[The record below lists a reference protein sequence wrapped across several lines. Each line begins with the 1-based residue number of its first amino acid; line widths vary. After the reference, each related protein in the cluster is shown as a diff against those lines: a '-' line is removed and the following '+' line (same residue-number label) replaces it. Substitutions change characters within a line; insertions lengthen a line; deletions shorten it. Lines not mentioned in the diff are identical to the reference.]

1 MMKRLTLSL
10 ALLSLWVPSFAAP
23 QSTVIKQVPVR
34 ATNTMQGPELYAEY
48 CAVCH
53 GKDGKGGG
61 PAAAA
66 LKKQPV
72 DLTQLARKNNGK
84 LDELRIQNVIT
95 GDDVVAA
102 HGSRDMPTWG
112 SVFASMTIS
121 DGMRKMRINAL
132 LKQIESM
139 QAK

>member
-1 MMKRLTLSL
+1 MRRLIVLTG
-10 ALLSLWVPSFAAP
+10 LLMVCVPILLVA

-34 ATNTMQGPELYAEY
+34 TTRTMEGPDLYAEY

-66 LKKQPV
+66 LKKEPA
-72 DLTQLARKNNGK
+72 DLTQLARKNGGK
-84 LDELRIQNVIT
+84 FDELRVLGVIT
-95 GDDVVAA
+95 GSDVVAS
-102 HGSRDMPTWG
+102 HGSRDMPIWG
-112 SVFASMTIS
+112 NVFASMTTNE
-121 DGMRKMRINAL
+121 GLRKIRINAL
-132 LKQIESM
+132 VQHVATM

>member
-1 MMKRLTLSL
+1 MRRLTV
-10 ALLSLWVPSFAAP
+10 LLGILMVCVPILLVA

-34 ATNTMQGPELYAEY
+34 TTRTMEGPDLYAEY

-66 LKKQPV
+66 LKKEPA
-72 DLTQLARKNNGK
+72 DLTQLARKNGGK
-84 LDELRIQNVIT
+84 FDELRVLGVIT
-95 GDDVVAA
+95 GSDVVAS
-102 HGSRDMPTWG
+102 HGSRDMPIWG
-112 SVFASMTIS
+112 NVFASMTTNE
-121 DGMRKMRINAL
+121 GLRKIRINAL
-132 LKQIESM
+132 VQHVATM

>member
-1 MMKRLTLSL
+1 MKRVTLSL
-10 ALLSLWVPSFAAP
+10 ALLAVGIPALVVA
-23 QSTVIKQVPVR
+23 QNTVIKQVPVR
-34 ATNTMQGPELYAEY
+34 ATPTMEGPELYNEY

-66 LKKQPV
+66 LKKQPG

-84 LDELRIQNVIT
+84 FDGLRVQDVIT
-95 GDDVVAA
+95 GSDVVAA
-102 HGSRDMPTWG
+102 HGSREMPTWG
-112 SVFASMTIS
+112 TVFASMSSNEGT
-121 DGMRKMRINAL
+121 RRIRLNAL
-132 LKQIESM
+132 VKQIETM

>member
-1 MMKRLTLSL
+1 MRRLIVLTG
-10 ALLSLWVPSFAAP
+10 LLMVCVPILLVA

-34 ATNTMQGPELYAEY
+34 TTRTMEGPDLYAEY

-66 LKKQPV
+66 LKKEPA
-72 DLTQLARKNNGK
+72 DLTQLARKNGGK
-84 LDELRIQNVIT
+84 FDELRVLGVIN
-95 GDDVVAA
+95 GSDVVAS
-102 HGSRDMPTWG
+102 HGSRDMPIWG
-112 SVFASMTIS
+112 NVFASMTTNE
-121 DGMRKMRINAL
+121 GLRKIRINAL
-132 LKQIESM
+132 VQHVATM

>member
-1 MMKRLTLSL
+1 MRRLTLSL
-10 ALLSLWVPSFAAP
+10 GLLTICVPALAVA
-23 QSTVIKQVPVR
+23 QNTVIKQVPVR
-34 ATNTMQGPELYAEY
+34 TTRTMEGPDLYAEY

-66 LKKQPV
+66 LKKEPA
-72 DLTQLARKNNGK
+72 DLTQLARKNGGK
-84 LDELRIQNVIT
+84 LDELRVMDVIT
-95 GDDVVAA
+95 GSDVVAA

-112 SVFASMTIS
+112 TVFASMSNNEGI
-121 DGMRKMRINAL
+121 RRIRINML
-132 LKQIESM
+132 VKHIETL

>member
-1 MMKRLTLSL
+1 ME
-10 ALLSLWVPSFAAP
+10 
-23 QSTVIKQVPVR
+23 
-34 ATNTMQGPELYAEY
+34 GPELYNEY

-66 LKKQPV
+66 LKKQPG

-84 LDELRIQNVIT
+84 FDGLRVQDVIT
-95 GDDVVAA
+95 GSDVVAA
-102 HGSRDMPTWG
+102 HGSREMPTWG
-112 SVFASMTIS
+112 TVFASMSSNEGT
-121 DGMRKMRINAL
+121 RRIRLNAL
-132 LKQIESM
+132 VKQIETM

>member
-1 MMKRLTLSL
+1 MRRLTLSL
-10 ALLSLWVPSFAAP
+10 GLLTICVPALGVA
-23 QSTVIKQVPVR
+23 QNTVIKQVPVR
-34 ATNTMQGPELYAEY
+34 TTRTLEGPDLYAEY

-66 LKKQPV
+66 LKKEPP
-72 DLTQLARKNNGK
+72 DLTQLARKNGGK
-84 LDELRIQNVIT
+84 FDELRVREVIT
-95 GDDVVAA
+95 GSDVVAA

-112 SVFASMTIS
+112 TVFASMS
-121 DGMRKMRINAL
+121 NNEGMRRIRINML
-132 LKQIESM
+132 VKHIETM

>member
-1 MMKRLTLSL
+1 MKRLALSL
-10 ALLSLWVPSFAAP
+10 GLLTVCVPTLVVA
-23 QSTVIKQVPVR
+23 QNTVIKQIPVR
-34 ATNTMQGPELYAEY
+34 TTLTMEGPDLYGEY

-66 LKKQPV
+66 LKKEPA
-72 DLTQLARKNNGK
+72 DLTQLARKNGGK
-84 LDELRIQNVIT
+84 FDELRVQTVIT
-95 GDDVVAA
+95 GSDVVAA

-112 SVFASMTIS
+112 SVFASMTTNEGI
-121 DGMRKMRINAL
+121 RRIRINAL
-132 LKQIESM
+132 IKHVETM

>member
-1 MMKRLTLSL
+1 MKLLVFL
-10 ALLSLWVPSFAAP
+10 AMVALCLPSVVTA
-23 QSTVIKQVPVR
+23 QNTVVKQVPVR
-34 ATNTMQGPELYAEY
+34 STRTLQGPDLYMEY

-66 LKKQPV
+66 LKQHPP
-72 DLTQLARKNNGK
+72 DLTQLARKNGGRF
-84 LDELRIQNVIT
+84 DELSVQNVIT
-95 GDDVVAA
+95 GENVVAA

-112 SVFASMTIS
+112 SVFASMTPS
-121 DGMRKMRINAL
+121 EGMRKLRINSL
-132 LKQIESM
+132 VRHVESL

>member
-1 MMKRLTLSL
+1 MKRLTLSL
-10 ALLSLWVPSFAAP
+10 GLLTLCVPVLAVA

-34 ATNTMQGPELYAEY
+34 TTRTMEGPDLYAEY

-66 LKKQPV
+66 LKKEPT
-72 DLTQLARKNNGK
+72 DLTQLARKNGGK
-84 LDELRIQNVIT
+84 FDELRVQSVIT
-95 GDDVVAA
+95 GSDVVAA

-112 SVFASMTIS
+112 TVFASMTTNEGIR
-121 DGMRKMRINAL
+121 MIRINAL
-132 LKQIESM
+132 IRHVETM

>member
-1 MMKRLTLSL
+1 MRRSTVLTGLLTLCVPI
-10 ALLSLWVPSFAAP
+10 LLVA

-34 ATNTMQGPELYAEY
+34 TTRTMEGPDLYAEY

-66 LKKQPV
+66 LKKEPA
-72 DLTQLARKNNGK
+72 DLTQLARKNGGK
-84 LDELRIQNVIT
+84 FDELRVLGVIN
-95 GDDVVAA
+95 GSDVVAA
-102 HGSRDMPTWG
+102 HGSRDMPIWG
-112 SVFASMTIS
+112 TVFASMTTNE
-121 DGMRKMRINAL
+121 GLRKIRINAL
-132 LKQIESM
+132 VQHVATM

>member
-1 MMKRLTLSL
+1 MKRLALSL
-10 ALLSLWVPSFAAP
+10 GLLTVCAPALVVA
-23 QSTVIKQVPVR
+23 QNTVIKQIPVR
-34 ATNTMQGPELYAEY
+34 TTLTMEGPDLYGEY

-66 LKKQPV
+66 LKKEPS
-72 DLTQLARKNNGK
+72 DLTQLARKNGGK
-84 LDELRIQNVIT
+84 FNELRVQTVIT
-95 GDDVVAA
+95 GSDVVAA

-112 SVFASMTIS
+112 SVFASMTTNEGI
-121 DGMRKMRINAL
+121 RRIRINSL
-132 LKQIESM
+132 IKHVETM